1 MPLQH
6 FPNITKIT
14 DRQVHSG
21 GEQFWQKG
29 VGTIPRL
36 LCTRNR
42 QEESVQ
48 GVAQSWDARGE
59 GAISGE

>member
-1 MPLQH
+1 MALQH

-29 VGTIPRL
+29 VGAIPRL
-36 LCTRNR
+36 FCTRNC

-48 GVAQSWDARGE
+48 GVAQSRDARGK
-59 GAISGE
+59 GAIVGK

>member
-1 MPLQH
+1 MALQN
-6 FPNITKIT
+6 FPNIKIA

-21 GEQFWQKG
+21 GEQLWQKG
-29 VGTIPRL
+29 VGAIPRL

-48 GVAQSWDARGE
+48 GVAQSRGARGE
-59 GAISGE
+59 GAIFGK